1 MKSLAYGRRNA
12 VALAVLVM
20 LAVAGTVWADEH
32 LRFPQDIQPDF
43 YHSGGPIGGLHD
55 GQWVAIPFWRP
66 TESIP
71 LDFNLLDTFDPQ
83 AVGLPLLVEGFVR
96 FRDNLP
102 MSWEARG
109 LGSVPFWFVHLSEF
123 QAAIADGALTIA
135 ELASLG
141 SRVVGTARFYNEQNH
156 IFGLHKVSHYTM
168 VASGTLD
175 DGRTFDLLFV
185 EVDLEFVQVQIDFT

>member
-20 LAVAGTVWADEH
+20 LAVVGTVWADEH
-32 LRFPQDIQPDF
+32 VRFPGDVPVDI
-43 YHSGGPIGGLHD
+43 YYSGGPIGFLHD
-55 GQWVAIPFWRP
+55 DEWVVIPFWRLP
-66 TESIP
+66 ESIP
-71 LDFNLLDTFDPQ
+71 LDFNLLDTFDPR
-83 AVGLPLLVEGFVR
+83 AIKLPLLVEGLAR